1 MAKQPNGS
9 ITVSQTNDKPAS
21 NTGFGGKLRSART
34 SRGYSLDAAAA
45 ELHILKRHV
54 QAMEE
59 ENFDALPQFAFARGF
74 VMNYAKFLGLDANEF
89 AREFESIYPEN
100 KRTKSVNDIKAPLTP
115 MGTIERGR
123 GGMRF
128 NPWLIAGV
136 IALVIFGFVLLK
148 IISSAID
155 RSDEINPTAQTQIL
169 NPSEQ
174 AQGAAVGAS
183 GSALNLGTNDGES
196 TTQNMAGQGVIDIWS
211 KGDVNIKITDKH
223 DRVLMQGLQSRGGYQ
238 LKGETPFTIEI
249 DNPAQVDLNFNQRP
263 IRLGEHTQNGKATL
277 TLQ

>member
-1 MAKQPNGS
+1 M
-9 ITVSQTNDKPAS
+9 SQTNDKPTS

-34 SRGYSLDAAAA
+34 SRGYSLDAVAG
-45 ELHILKRHV
+45 ELNILKRHV

-74 VMNYAKFLGLDANEF
+74 VVNYAKFLELDADEF
-89 AREFESIYPEN
+89 AREFESIYPES
-100 KRTKSVNDIKAPLTP
+100 KRTKRVEDIKAPLAP

-148 IISSAID
+148 IISSAVGK
-155 RSDEINPTAQTQIL
+155 SDETNPTTQTQVL
-169 NPSEQ
+169 SPSEQ

-183 GSALNLGTNDGES
+183 GSALNLGTNDGEP
-196 TTQNMAGQGVIDIWS
+196 TTQAVTGQGVIDIWS
-211 KGDVNIKITDKH
+211 KGDVNIKITDKN
-223 DRVLMQGLQSRGGYQ
+223 DNVLMQGLQSRGGYQ